1 LKNYLIC
8 KNERVDDLQ
17 VPLKNGK
24 TLCIIQN
31 PDYFCFGIDA
41 VLIANFARVPKN
53 ALVADLGCGCGV
65 IGLLIAAKTE
75 AAHVTGLEI
84 QSDIADMARRSVRLN
99 GLDEKVA
106 IENIDFNYYN
116 KASAF
121 DVVICNPPYKEIGGG
136 LRNPNLHLA
145 IARHEV
151 CCTLCDVIKT
161 SSRILKPGGKLN
173 LIHRPERLADIICKM
188 RENGIEPKRIRLVHP
203 HYNKKPMSVLIEGAK
218 GGRPKLLFEPPLYVY
233 DNNNQYTDEII
244 RMYSS

>member
-1 LKNYLIC
+1 MKNYLIC

-136 LRNPNLHLA
+136 LRNPNLHL
-145 IARHEV
+145 
-151 CCTLCDVIKT
+151 
-161 SSRILKPGGKLN
+161 KL
-173 LIHRPERLADIICKM
+173 PAMK
-188 RENGIEPKRIRLVHP
+188 
-203 HYNKKPMSVLIEGAK
+203 YAA
-218 GGRPKLLFEPPLYVY
+218 LYV
-233 DNNNQYTDEII
+233 TL
-244 RMYSS
+244 